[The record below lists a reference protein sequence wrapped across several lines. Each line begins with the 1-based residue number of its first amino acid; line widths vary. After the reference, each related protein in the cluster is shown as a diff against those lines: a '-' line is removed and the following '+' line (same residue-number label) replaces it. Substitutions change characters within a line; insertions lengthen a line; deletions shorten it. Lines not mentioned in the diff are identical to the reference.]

1 MTGSVEDDEQELLGV
16 AWGDEEQGKKG
27 GGGRI
32 LRVLLFCSVPICTLS
47 GRGKL
52 GVSLPSTSWKFLS
65 TFRFAYSPF
74 HVPLFTTSRSI
85 GDASK
90 LPSGPSAEF

>member
-74 HVPLFTTSRSI
+74 YLFLSSLRH
-85 GDASK
+85 AV
-90 LPSGPSAEF
+90 